1 MVLLKIQA
9 TYKKEKIMISTF
21 TLFSIFSVVLCGFQA
36 AFANLQ
42 SLETKN
48 QVSQHTYVDGE
59 VLEYL
64 FEDTESTFDTVKVIG
79 LEQPK
84 NLILFQELRIPLK
97 IRIFKTESGI
107 LSRRLQFYGASYRS
121 AAPKDFN
128 TTVPVPL
135 EKIIPNFPANFGY
148 VYKNDPEAIGITA
161 EIYKPYMK
169 DEVGQFVYFKELD
182 VHTIQGVI
190 DNIPKTLKV
199 GEIIQKPGQEIKLP
213 QGVFHNADT
222 TILYSGIETI
232 DNIRCGY
239 FKVVTMGNS
248 FPFEAAG
255 KLQILFTNYQ
265 YGFYVPLEGAL
276 TGLLY
281 RGELQETVTVP
292 GRSIIQRQF
301 SMKLIN
307 RELTKK

>member
-1 MVLLKIQA
+1 
-9 TYKKEKIMISTF
+9 MISNCAF
-21 TLFSIFSVVLCGFQA
+21 VAIVSAVLGISQTV
-36 AFANLQ
+36 FANLQ
-42 SLETKN
+42 LFETNNK
-48 QVSQHTYVDGE
+48 VSQHAYVDGE

-64 FEDTESTFDTVKVIG
+64 FEDTESTFDTVRVKG
-79 LEQPK
+79 FEQPK

-97 IRIFKTESGI
+97 INIFKTESGV

-121 AAPKDFN
+121 ADPKNFNATAP
-128 TTVPVPL
+128 VAL

-148 VYKNDPEAIGITA
+148 VYKNDPAAIGTTA

-169 DEVGQFVYFKELD
+169 NEVGQFVYYKELD

-190 DNIPKTLKV
+190 DNIPSTLKV
-199 GEIIQKPGQEIKLP
+199 GEIFQKPGQEIKLP
-213 QGVFHNADT
+213 QGVFYNAAT

-239 FKVVTMGNS
+239 FKVITMGNS

-255 KLQILFTNYQ
+255 KLQILFTSYQ

-292 GRSIIQRQF
+292 GKSIIQRQF